1 MQVSGPASDRPQN
14 LGVEVDQA
22 DMADRSER
30 AREPAP
36 KGKEAAAVTAI
47 AGELARSPERFF
59 NRELSWLKFNT
70 RVLEEAENKRHP
82 LLERLRFIS
91 ISATNLDEFYSVRVA
106 GLRQQARNGITKAS
120 QDGLT
125 PQQQLDRIFIDA
137 GILMAE
143 QQRIWNEIRSEMKRA
158 GLGVVDEDDINDADT
173 EWLRARFLERV
184 FPVLTPLAIDPS
196 HPFPFLPNQGFAVG
210 FALKR
215 SSDGEKLRALVPIPT
230 HIERFMELPPG
241 PKGRRF
247 IALENV
253 ITMFLEALF
262 PDCISKGRCVL
273 RIIRDSDI
281 EIEEEAED
289 LVREFEILLKQRRR
303 GRIVRLKIERSAPE
317 HLKAF
322 FIEEIG
328 AEPSDIVEID
338 GLMGLGQLKELIV
351 DNRPELVFK
360 PFESRFPERIREH
373 HGDIFAAIRVKDI
386 LVHHPYESFDV
397 VAQFLRQAARDP
409 EVVAVKQTLYRTSK
423 NSPIVAALIEAAEA
437 GKNVT
442 ALVELKARF
451 DEEAN
456 LRLARDLERAGVQ
469 VVYGFIEL
477 KTHAK
482 ISLVIR
488 REQGTLRSYTHVG
501 TGNYHPVT
509 ARIYDDLSLFT
520 ADEAIGRDAGRVFNY
535 VTGYSKPKI
544 MEAMAM
550 SPFTMKSTLIG
561 LIEAEIEHAKAGRPA
576 QIWAKLNALVDETII
591 DTLYKASQAGV
602 QIQLVI
608 RGICCLRPGVPGLSD
623 NIEVRSIVGRFL
635 EHSRIVCFGA
645 GHGLPSDEA
654 KVFIASA
661 DWMQRNLDRR
671 VETLTPIKN
680 PTVHNQVLDQVMLA
694 NLNDRAQSWTLRPD
708 GRYVRNAPTKGRQ
721 PFSAHDYFLE
731 NPSLSGRGSAL
742 RTTTPPQLKPRA

>member
-1 MQVSGPASDRPQN
+1 M
-14 LGVEVDQA
+14 
-22 DMADRSER
+22 MADRAVKSER
-30 AREPAP
+30 GSRTRAAGA
-36 KGKEAAAVTAI
+36 KGKDAPGVTSPL
-47 AGELARSPERFF
+47 AGSPERFF
-59 NRELSWLKFNT
+59 NREISWLKFNS
-70 RVLEEAENKRHP
+70 RVLEEAENRRHP
-82 LLERLRFIS
+82 LLERLRFLS
-91 ISATNLDEFYSVRVA
+91 ISASNLDEFYSVRVA
-106 GLRQQARNGITKAS
+106 GLRQQARTGITRTS
-120 QDGLT
+120 TDGLT
-125 PQQQLDRIFIDA
+125 PQQQLQRIAAEA
-137 GILMAE
+137 GLLMAE
-143 QQRIWNEIRSEMKRA
+143 QQRIWTSIRAEMRGA
-158 GLGVVDEDDINDADT
+158 GLAVVDADELSDPDR

-210 FALKR
+210 FSLHRQA
-215 SSDGEKLRALVPIPT
+215 DGVKLRALVPIPT
-230 HIERFMELPPG
+230 HVERFIELPATDA
-241 PKGRRF
+241 GRRF

-253 ITMFLEALF
+253 ITLFLDTLF
-262 PDCISKGRCVL
+262 PDCVSKGRCIL
-273 RIIRDSDI
+273 RVIRDSDI

-303 GRIVRLKIERSAPE
+303 GRIVRLKIDRDAPAD
-317 HLKAF
+317 LKAF
-322 FIEEIG
+322 FIAEIE
-328 AEPSDIVEID
+328 AEPMDVVEIH
-338 GLMGLGQLKELIV
+338 GIMGMSQLRELIV
-351 DNRPELVFK
+351 DGRPDLVFP
-360 PFESRFPERIREH
+360 PFEPRFPERVREH
-373 HGDIFAAIRVKDI
+373 NGDIFAAIRVKDI

-482 ISLVIR
+482 VSLVIR
-488 REQGTLRSYTHVG
+488 REQGSLRTYTHVG
-501 TGNYHPVT
+501 TGNYHPIT

-520 ADEAIGRDAGRVFNY
+520 ADEVIGRDAGRLFNY
-535 VTGYSKPKI
+535 VTGYSKPQQ
-544 MEAMAM
+544 MEAMAI
-550 SPFTMKSTLIG
+550 SPINLKPTLIR
-561 LIEAEIEHAKAGRPA
+561 LIEDEIAHAKAGRPA
-576 QIWAKLNALVDETII
+576 QIWAKLNALVDEAVI
-591 DTLYKASQAGV
+591 DTLYKASQSGV
-602 QIQLVI
+602 QIQLVV
-608 RGICCLRPGVPGLSD
+608 RGICCLRPGVPGLSE

-635 EHSRIVCFGA
+635 EHARIVCFGA

-654 KVFIASA
+654 KVFITSA
-661 DWMQRNLDRR
+661 DWMGRNLDRR

-680 PTVHNQVLDQVMLA
+680 PTVHNQVLDQIMLA

-708 GRYVRNAPTKGRQ
+708 GSYVRNATSKGRQ

-742 RTTTPPQLKPRA
+742 RLATPPQLKPRG

>member
-1 MQVSGPASDRPQN
+1 MMDRA
-14 LGVEVDQA
+14 A

-30 AREPAP
+30 TRDTSAKA
-36 KGKEAAAVTAI
+36 KDAASAAATAQ
-47 AGELARSPERFF
+47 LMNSPERYF
-59 NRELSWLKFNT
+59 NRELSWLKFNM
-70 RVLEEAENKRHP
+70 RVLEEAENRRHP
-82 LLERLRFIS
+82 LLERLRFLS
-91 ISATNLDEFYSVRVA
+91 ISASNLDEFYMVRVA
-106 GLRQQARNGITKAS
+106 GLRQQVRAGVTKPS

-125 PQQQLDRIFIDA
+125 PQEQLVRLGAEA
-137 GILMAE
+137 GSLMAE
-143 QQRIWNEIRSEMKRA
+143 QQRIWTVIRKEMGKA
-158 GLGVVDEDDINDADT
+158 GLAVLDPEDINDADRD
-173 EWLRARFLERV
+173 WLRVRFLERI

-210 FALKR
+210 FSLVR
-215 SSDGEKLRALVPIPT
+215 PSDGARLQALVPIPT
-230 HIERFMELPPG
+230 QVDRFIELPGGG
-241 PKGRRF
+241 PQARRF
-247 IALENV
+247 ISLENV
-253 ITMFLEALF
+253 ITMFLDTLF
-262 PDCISKGRCVL
+262 PDCVSKGRCVL
-273 RIIRDSDI
+273 RVLRDSDI

-303 GRIVRLKIERSAPE
+303 GRIVRLKIERGAPE
-317 HLKAF
+317 DLKAF

-328 AEPSDIVEID
+328 AEPIEVVEVD
-338 GLMGLGQLKELIV
+338 GIMGMSQLGNLIV
-351 DNRPELVFK
+351 DGRPDLVFR

-373 HGDIFAAIRVKDI
+373 GGDVFAAIRVKDI

-397 VAQFLRQAARDP
+397 VAQFLRQGARDP
-409 EVVAVKQTLYRTSK
+409 DVVAIKQTLYRTSK
-423 NSPIVAALIEAAEA
+423 DSPIVAALIEAAEA

-442 ALVELKARF
+442 ALVEIKARF

-482 ISLVIR
+482 VSLVLR
-488 REQGTLRSYTHVG
+488 REQGTLRAYTHVG
-501 TGNYHPVT
+501 TGNYHPIT

-535 VTGYSKPKI
+535 VTGYSKPREL
-544 MEAMAM
+544 EAMLV
-550 SPFTMKSTLIG
+550 SPLNMKQGLLK
-561 LIEAEIEHAKAGRPA
+561 LIEEEIAHAKAGRPA
-576 QIWAKLNALVDETII
+576 MIWAKLNALVDENVI
-591 DTLYKASQAGV
+591 DTLYRASQAGV
-602 QIQLVI
+602 LIQLVV

-635 EHSRIVCFGA
+635 EHARIVCFGA
-645 GHGLPSDEA
+645 GHGLPSDNA

-671 VETLTPIKN
+671 VEAMTPITN
-680 PTVHNQVLDQVMLA
+680 PTVHNQVLDQIMLA

-708 GRYVRNAPTKGRQ
+708 GRYVRNASGRGRQ
-721 PFSAHDYFLE
+721 PFSAHDYFME

-742 RTTTPPQLKPRA
+742 RLATPPQLKPRS

>member
-1 MQVSGPASDRPQN
+1 
-14 LGVEVDQA
+14 
-22 DMADRSER
+22 
-30 AREPAP
+30 
-36 KGKEAAAVTAI
+36 
-47 AGELARSPERFF
+47 
-59 NRELSWLKFNT
+59 
-70 RVLEEAENKRHP
+70 
-82 LLERLRFIS
+82 LRFLS

-106 GLRQQARNGITKAS
+106 GLRQQARTNITRIS
-120 QDGLT
+120 SDGLT
-125 PQQQLDRIFIDA
+125 AQQQLDRIGVEANALIS
-137 GILMAE
+137 E
-143 QQRIWNEIRSEMKRA
+143 QQRIWTEIRGEMKKA
-158 GLGVVDEDDINDADT
+158 GLDVVDATDLNDGDC
-173 EWLRARFLERV
+173 EWLRAKFLERV

-210 FALKR
+210 FSLTR
-215 SSDGEKLRALVPIPT
+215 TRDGEKLRALVPIPT
-230 HIERFMELPPG
+230 HVERFLELPPG
-241 PKGRRF
+241 SKGRRF

-253 ITMFLEALF
+253 ITLFLTELF
-262 PDCISKGRCVL
+262 PDCVSQGRCVL

-303 GRIVRLKIERSAPE
+303 GRIVRLKIERGAPD
-317 HLKAF
+317 HLKTF

-328 AEPSDIVEID
+328 AEPADIVEVD
-338 GLMGLGQLKELIV
+338 GVMGMGQLSQLIV
-351 DNRPELVFK
+351 DDRPELVFK

-373 HGDIFAAIRVKDI
+373 NGDIFAAIRVKDI

-409 EVVAVKQTLYRTSK
+409 DVVAVKQTLYRTSK

-482 ISLVIR
+482 VSLVIR
-488 REQGTLRSYTHVG
+488 REQGALRAYTHVG
-501 TGNYHPVT
+501 TGNYHPIT

-520 ADEAIGRDAGRVFNY
+520 ADEVIGRDAGRLFNY
-535 VTGYSKPKI
+535 VTGYSEPQK
-544 MEAMAM
+544 MEAMAI
-550 SPFTMKSTLIG
+550 SPLNLRQRLLG
-561 LIEAEIEHAKAGRPA
+561 LIEDEIGHAKAGRPA
-576 QIWAKLNALVDETII
+576 MIWAKLNALVDEQVI
-591 DTLYKASQAGV
+591 DALYRASQAGV
-602 QIQLVI
+602 SIQLIV

-645 GHGLPSDEA
+645 GNGLPSDEA

-671 VETLTPIKN
+671 VEALTPIKN
-680 PTVHNQVLDQVMLA
+680 PTVHNQVLDQIMLA

-708 GRYVRNAPTKGRQ
+708 GRYVRNASRKGKQ
-721 PFSAHDYFLE
+721 AFSAHDYFLE

-742 RTTTPPQLKPRA
+742 RAATPPELKPGG

>member
-1 MQVSGPASDRPQN
+1 
-14 LGVEVDQA
+14 
-22 DMADRSER
+22 MADRSER
-30 AREPAP
+30 ARDTSSS
-36 KGKEAAAVTAI
+36 KGKEADVVQATANQ
-47 AGELARSPERFF
+47 LAMSPERFF
-59 NRELSWLKFNT
+59 NREISWLKFNM

-91 ISATNLDEFYSVRVA
+91 ISASNLDEFYSVRVA
-106 GLRQQARNGITKAS
+106 GLRQQARTGITRPS

-125 PQQQLDRIFIDA
+125 PVQQLERIHTEA
-137 GILMAE
+137 GKLMAE
-143 QQRIWNEIRSEMKRA
+143 QQRIWKEIRTEMKRA
-158 GLGVVDEDDINDADT
+158 GLAVVDEDDLNAADT

-210 FALKR
+210 FALHR
-215 SSDGEKLRALVPIPT
+215 QGDGVKMRALVPIPT
-230 HIERFMELPPG
+230 HVERFMELPSG

-247 IALENV
+247 IALEDV
-253 ITMFLEALF
+253 ITMFLDALF
-262 PDCISKGRCVL
+262 PDCVSKGRCML
-273 RIIRDSDI
+273 RVIRDSDI

-303 GRIVRLKIERSAPE
+303 GRIVRLKIDRGAPE

-328 AEPSDIVEID
+328 AEPIDIVEVD
-338 GLMGLGQLKELIV
+338 GIMGMAQLRELIV
-351 DNRPELVFK
+351 DNRPDLVFE
-360 PFESRFPERIREH
+360 PFEPRFPERIREH
-373 HGDIFAAIRVKDI
+373 NGDIFASIRVKDI

-409 EVVAVKQTLYRTSK
+409 DVVAVKQTLYRTSK

-482 ISLVIR
+482 VSLVIR
-488 REQGTLRSYTHVG
+488 REQGNLRAYTHVG
-501 TGNYHPVT
+501 TGNYHPIT

-520 ADEAIGRDAGRVFNY
+520 ADEVIGRDAGRLFNY
-535 VTGYSKPKI
+535 VTGYSKPNA
-544 MEAMAM
+544 MEAMAI
-550 SPFTMKSTLIG
+550 SPLNLKQTLIN
-561 LIEAEIEHAKAGRPA
+561 LINDEIAHAKAGRPA

-602 QIQLVI
+602 QIQLIV

-742 RTTTPPQLKPRA
+742 RHTTPPQLKPRG

>member
-1 MQVSGPASDRPQN
+1 
-14 LGVEVDQA
+14 
-22 DMADRSER
+22 MADRSER
-30 AREPAP
+30 ARETSP
-36 KGKEAAAVTAI
+36 KGKEAAAAAAALAQLTA
-47 AGELARSPERFF
+47 SPERFF
-59 NRELSWLKFNT
+59 NRELSWLKFNM
-70 RVLEEAENKRHP
+70 RVLEEAENPRHP
-82 LLERLRFIS
+82 LLERLRFLS

-106 GLRQQARNGITKAS
+106 GLRQQARTNITRIS
-120 QDGLT
+120 SDGLT
-125 PQQQLDRIFIDA
+125 AQQQLDRIGVEANTLIS
-137 GILMAE
+137 E
-143 QQRIWNEIRSEMKRA
+143 QQRIWTEIRGEMKKA
-158 GLGVVDEDDINDADT
+158 GLDVVDATDLNDGDC
-173 EWLRARFLERV
+173 EWLRAKFLERV

-210 FALKR
+210 FSLTR
-215 SSDGEKLRALVPIPT
+215 TSDGEKLRALVPIPT
-230 HIERFMELPPG
+230 HVERFLELPAG

-253 ITMFLEALF
+253 ITLFLTELF
-262 PDCISKGRCVL
+262 PDCVSKGRCVL

-303 GRIVRLKIERSAPE
+303 GRIVRLKIERDAPDD
-317 HLKAF
+317 LKAF

-328 AEPSDIVEID
+328 AEPADIVEVD
-338 GLMGLGQLKELIV
+338 GVMGMGKLSQLIV
-351 DNRPELVFK
+351 DDRPELVFK

-373 HGDIFAAIRVKDI
+373 SGDIFASIRVKDI

-397 VAQFLRQAARDP
+397 VAQFLLQAARDP
-409 EVVAVKQTLYRTSK
+409 DVVAVKQTLYRTSK

-482 ISLVIR
+482 VSLVIR
-488 REQGTLRSYTHVG
+488 REQGALRAYTHVG
-501 TGNYHPVT
+501 TGNYHPIT

-520 ADEAIGRDAGRVFNY
+520 ADEVIGRDAGRLFNF
-535 VTGYSKPKI
+535 VTGYSEPKT
-544 MEAMAM
+544 MEAMAI
-550 SPFTMKSTLIG
+550 SPLNLRQRLLG
-561 LIEAEIEHAKAGRPA
+561 LIEDEIGHAKAGRPA
-576 QIWAKLNALVDETII
+576 MIWAKLNALVDEQVI
-591 DTLYKASQAGV
+591 DALYRASQSGV
-602 QIQLVI
+602 SIQLIV

-654 KVFIASA
+654 KVFITSA

-671 VETLTPIKN
+671 VEALTPIKN

-708 GRYVRNAPTKGRQ
+708 GRYARNASRKGKQ

-742 RTTTPPQLKPRA
+742 RAATPPELKPGG

>member
-1 MQVSGPASDRPQN
+1 
-14 LGVEVDQA
+14 
-22 DMADRSER
+22 MAERSER
-30 AREPAP
+30 ARDSSP

-47 AGELARSPERFF
+47 AAQLAQSPERFF
-59 NRELSWLKFNT
+59 NRELSWLKFNM
-70 RVLEEAENKRHP
+70 RVLEEAENRRHP

-91 ISATNLDEFYSVRVA
+91 ISASNLDEFYSVRVA
-106 GLRQQARNGITKAS
+106 GLRQQARTGITRPS

-125 PQQQLDRIFIDA
+125 PQQQLDRIGAEAAQLI
-137 GILMAE
+137 AE
-143 QQRIWNEIRSEMKRA
+143 QQRIWNEIRLEMKRA
-158 GLGVVDEDDINDADT
+158 GLAVVDADDLDDPDT

-210 FALKR
+210 FALDR
-215 SSDGEKLRALVPIPT
+215 TSDGEKLRALVPIPT
-230 HIERFMELPPG
+230 HIERFMELPSG

-253 ITMFLEALF
+253 ITLFLETLF
-262 PDCISKGRCVL
+262 PDCISKGRCML

-303 GRIVRLKIERSAPE
+303 GRIVRLKIDKDAPE

-328 AEPSDIVEID
+328 AEPSDVVEIT
-338 GLMGLGQLKELIV
+338 GIMGMSQLRELIV
-351 DNRPELVFK
+351 DGRPDLVFK
-360 PFESRFPERIREH
+360 PFEPRFPERVREH
-373 HGDIFAAIRVKDI
+373 SGDIFAAIRVKDI

-482 ISLVIR
+482 VSLVIR
-488 REQGTLRSYTHVG
+488 REQGSLRAYTHVG
-501 TGNYHPVT
+501 TGNYHPIT

-520 ADEAIGRDAGRVFNY
+520 ADETIGRDAGRLFNY
-535 VTGYSKPKI
+535 VTGYSKPKE
-544 MEAMAM
+544 MEAMAI
-550 SPFTMKSTLIG
+550 SPLTMKPTLIA
-561 LIEAEIEHAKAGRPA
+561 LIEDEIGHAKAGRPA
-576 QIWAKLNALVDETII
+576 QIWVKLNALVDEAII
-591 DTLYKASQAGV
+591 DALYKASQAGV
-602 QIQLVI
+602 QIQLVV

-680 PTVHNQVLDQVMLA
+680 PTVHNQVLDQIMLA

-708 GRYVRNAPTKGRQ
+708 GRYVRNATGKGRQ

-742 RTTTPPQLKPRA
+742 RLATPPQLKPRG

>member
-1 MQVSGPASDRPQN
+1 
-14 LGVEVDQA
+14 
-22 DMADRSER
+22 
-30 AREPAP
+30 
-36 KGKEAAAVTAI
+36 
-47 AGELARSPERFF
+47 
-59 NRELSWLKFNT
+59 
-70 RVLEEAENKRHP
+70 
-82 LLERLRFIS
+82 
-91 ISATNLDEFYSVRVA
+91 
-106 GLRQQARNGITKAS
+106 
-120 QDGLT
+120 
-125 PQQQLDRIFIDA
+125 
-137 GILMAE
+137 
-143 QQRIWNEIRSEMKRA
+143 
-158 GLGVVDEDDINDADT
+158 
-173 EWLRARFLERV
+173 
-184 FPVLTPLAIDPS
+184 DPS

-230 HIERFMELPPG
+230 HIERFMELPAG

-253 ITMFLEALF
+253 ITLFLDTLF
-262 PDCISKGRCVL
+262 PDCVSKGRCVL

-328 AEPSDIVEID
+328 AEPSDIVEIE

-409 EVVAVKQTLYRTSK
+409 DVVAVKQTLYRTSK

-482 ISLVIR
+482 VSLVIR
-488 REQGTLRSYTHVG
+488 REQGTLRAYTHVG

-535 VTGYSKPKI
+535 VTGYSKPKE
-544 MEAMAM
+544 MEAMAI

-591 DTLYKASQAGV
+591 DALYKASQAGV
-602 QIQLVI
+602 QIQLVV

-742 RTTTPPQLKPRA
+742 RTTTPPQLKPRG

>member
-1 MQVSGPASDRPQN
+1 MVDRA
-14 LGVEVDQA
+14 E
-22 DMADRSER
+22 MADRSEKT
-30 AREPAP
+30 REATSAP
-36 KGKEAAAVTAI
+36 LSKRDAGQGAVTSPLW
-47 AGELARSPERFF
+47 GTPERFF
-59 NRELSWLKFNT
+59 NRELSWLKFNM
-70 RVLEEAENKRHP
+70 RVLEEAENRRHP
-82 LLERLRFIS
+82 LLERLRFLS
-91 ISATNLDEFYSVRVA
+91 ISASNLDEFYSVRVA
-106 GLRQQARNGITKAS
+106 GLRQQARTGITRPS
-120 QDGLT
+120 SDGLT
-125 PQQQLDRIFIDA
+125 PSQQLDRIAAEA
-137 GILMAE
+137 GQLMAE
-143 QQRIWNEIRSEMKRA
+143 QQRIWKELRTEMKRA
-158 GLGVVDEDDINDADT
+158 GLSVVDADDLSDGDC
-173 EWLRARFLERV
+173 EWLSARFMERV

-210 FALKR
+210 FNILR
-215 SSDGEKLRALVPIPT
+215 QTDGVMLRALVPIPT
-230 HIERFMELPPG
+230 HVERFMELPAG

-247 IALENV
+247 ITLEDV
-253 ITMFLEALF
+253 ITLFLDQLF
-262 PDCISKGRCVL
+262 PDCVSKGRCIL
-273 RIIRDSDI
+273 RVIRDSDI

-303 GRIVRLKIERSAPE
+303 GRIVRLKIDRGAPE
-317 HLKAF
+317 DLKAF

-328 AEPSDIVEID
+328 AEPMDIVEVD
-338 GLMGLGQLKELIV
+338 GIMGLNQLRELIV
-351 DNRPELVFK
+351 DGRPELVFE

-373 HGDIFAAIRVKDI
+373 NGDIFAAIRVKDI

-409 EVVAVKQTLYRTSK
+409 EVIAIKQTLYRTSK

-482 ISLVIR
+482 VSLVVR
-488 REQGTLRSYTHVG
+488 REQGNLRTYTHVG
-501 TGNYHPVT
+501 TGNYHPIT

-520 ADEAIGRDAGRVFNY
+520 ADEIIGRDAGRLFNY
-535 VTGYSKPKI
+535 VTSYSKPKM
-544 MEAMAM
+544 MEAMAI
-550 SPFTMKSTLIG
+550 SPINLRQSLFG
-561 LIEAEIEHAKAGRPA
+561 LIEEEIGHAKAGRPA
-576 QIWAKLNALVDETII
+576 QIWAKLNALVDEQVI
-591 DTLYKASQAGV
+591 DHLYRASQAGV
-602 QIQLVI
+602 QIQLVV

-635 EHSRIVCFGA
+635 EHARIVCFGA

-654 KVFIASA
+654 KVFITSA

-671 VETLTPIKN
+671 VEALTPIKN
-680 PTVHNQVLDQVMLA
+680 PTVHNQVLDQIMLA
-694 NLNDRAQSWTLRPD
+694 NLNDRAQSWTLRPE
-708 GRYVRNAPTKGRQ
+708 GRYVRNATGKGRQ
-721 PFSAHDYFLE
+721 PFSVHDYFLE

-742 RTTTPPQLKPRA
+742 RLATPPQLKPRG